1 MEQDVFTQQNCELC
15 IFAYISTTGNESF
28 VDHWKYFN
36 EAFLTFKVEKYNS
49 KTFSSSLDHA
59 ILTEAFINLT

>member
-15 IFAYISTTGNESF
+15 ILPMSQRLAIKVLLTTGNTLMK
-28 VDHWKYFN
+28 H
-36 EAFLTFKVEKYNS
+36 FKHLEKYNS
-49 KTFSSSLDHA
+49 KTFSSNLDHA

>member
-1 MEQDVFTQQNCELC
+1 MEQDVFTQQNCELY

-36 EAFLTFKVEKYNS
+36 EAF
-49 KTFSSSLDHA
+49 
-59 ILTEAFINLT
+59 